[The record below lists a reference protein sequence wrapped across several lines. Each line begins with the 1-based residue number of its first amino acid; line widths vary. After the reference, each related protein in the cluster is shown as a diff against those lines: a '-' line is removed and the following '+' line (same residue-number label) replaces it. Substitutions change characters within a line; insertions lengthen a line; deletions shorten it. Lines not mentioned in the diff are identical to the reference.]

1 MTARLRLESWLGVV
15 PFGVTLAAW
24 EIASHLPGVRPAT
37 LPRPEA
43 VLGSLAVLVSRGD
56 LQTDIL
62 VSLGRVALATAI
74 SLVLGVGLGVLA
86 ALNRPLRDLLSP
98 LATFFNSISGIAWIP
113 LAITWFGLGTAAVTF
128 IIVNAVFFLVF
139 FNTVLGVRSVP
150 KIMEQAVQTLGGG
163 RLVLIRDVFLP
174 GALPYI
180 MSGVRSGLGFGWRA
194 LIAAELIAATSGLG
208 FLVFDASNF
217 FRTDEVLGGILVIGV
232 IWMATDGLV
241 LRPLERRTILRWGT
255 VSSL

>member
-1 MTARLRLESWLGVV
+1 MRLRLERWLGVV
-15 PFGVTLAAW
+15 PFAVTLLVWWAV
-24 EIASHLPGVRPAT
+24 SHLPGVRPAT

-43 VLGSLAVLVSRGD
+43 VLAALAGLVSRGE

-62 VSLGRVALATAI
+62 VSLGRIALATVI
-74 SLVLGVGLGVLA
+74 SIVLGVGLGLLA
-86 ALNRPLRDLLSP
+86 ALNRPFGDLLSP

-128 IIVNAVFFLVF
+128 IIVNAIFFLVF

-150 KIMEQAVQTLGGG
+150 RIMEQAVQTLGGG
-163 RLVLIRDVFLP
+163 RLALVKDVFLP

-208 FLVFDASNF
+208 FLIFDASNF
-217 FRTDEVLGGILVIGV
+217 FRTDQILGGILVIGV
-232 IWMATDGLV
+232 IWMAMDGLV
-241 LRPLERRTILRWGT
+241 LRPLERRTILRWGAVT
-255 VSSL
+255 SL

>member
-1 MTARLRLESWLGVV
+1 VTVRLRLERWLGVV
-15 PFGVTLAAW
+15 PFALTLFVWWAV
-24 EIASHLPGVRPAT
+24 SHQPGVRPAT

-43 VLGSLAVLVSRGD
+43 VLGALAGLVSRGE

-62 VSLGRVALATAI
+62 VSLGRIALATAI
-74 SLVLGVGLGVLA
+74 SIVLGVGLGLLA
-86 ALNRPLRDLLSP
+86 ALNRPVSDLLSP
-98 LATFFNSISGIAWIP
+98 LATFFNSVSGIAWIP

-128 IIVNAVFFLVF
+128 IIVNAIFFLIF

-150 KIMEQAVQTLGGG
+150 RIMEQAVQTLGGG
-163 RLVLIRDVFLP
+163 RLALIRDVFLP

-208 FLVFDASNF
+208 FLIFDASNF
-217 FRTDEVLGGILVIGV
+217 FRPDEILAGILVIGV
-232 IWMATDGLV
+232 IWMAMDGLI

>member
-1 MTARLRLESWLGVV
+1 MLGA
-15 PFGVTLAAW
+15 LA
-24 EIASHLPGVRPAT
+24 G
-37 LPRPEA
+37 
-43 VLGSLAVLVSRGD
+43 LASRGE

-62 VSLGRVALATAI
+62 VSLGRIAVATAI
-74 SLVLGVGLGVLA
+74 SLVLGVGLGLLA
-86 ALNRPLRDLLSP
+86 ALSRPVGDLLSP
-98 LATFFNSISGIAWIP
+98 LATFFNSVSGIAWIP

-139 FNTVLGVRSVP
+139 FNTMLGVRSVP

>member
-1 MTARLRLESWLGVV
+1 VTERLRVEKWLGAV
-15 PFGVTLAAW
+15 PFAVTLLLWWAV
-24 EIASHLPGVRPAT
+24 SHQPGVRPAT
-37 LPRPEA
+37 LPTPEA
-43 VLGSLAVLVSRGD
+43 VLTALAGLVSRGE

-62 VSLGRVALATAI
+62 VSLGRIALATAI
-74 SLVLGVGLGVLA
+74 SLVLGVGLGLLA
-86 ALNRPLRDLLSP
+86 ALNRPVADLLTP
-98 LATFFNSISGIAWIP
+98 LATFFNSVSGIAWIP

-139 FNTVLGVRSVP
+139 FNTMLGVRSVP

-163 RLVLIRDVFLP
+163 RLQLVRDVFLP

-208 FLVFDASNF
+208 FLIFDASNF
-217 FRTDEVLGGILVIGV
+217 FRTDEILGGILVIGA
-232 IWMATDGLV
+232 IWMAMDGLV
-241 LRPLERRTILRWGT
+241 LRPLERRTILRWRT

>member
-1 MTARLRLESWLGVV
+1 MTARLRPEKWLGVV
-15 PFGVTLAAW
+15 PFALTLLVW
-24 EIASHLPGVRPAT
+24 WVVSHQPGVRPAT

-43 VLGSLAVLVSRGD
+43 VVGALAGLVSRGE
-56 LQTDIL
+56 LQVDIL
-62 VSLGRVALATAI
+62 VSLGRIAVATAI
-74 SLVLGVGLGVLA
+74 SIVLGVGLGVLA
-86 ALNRPLRDLLSP
+86 ALNRPLGDLLSP

-163 RLVLIRDVFLP
+163 RLALIRDVFLP

-208 FLVFDASNF
+208 FLIFDASNF

-232 IWMATDGLV
+232 IWMAMDGLV

>member
-1 MTARLRLESWLGVV
+1 MTVRLRLERWLGMV
-15 PFGVTLAAW
+15 PFAVTILVWWAV
-24 EIASHLPGVRPAT
+24 SHQPGVRPAT

-43 VLGSLAVLVSRGD
+43 VLAALAGLVARGE

-62 VSLGRVALATAI
+62 VSLGRVVLATVI
-74 SLVLGVGLGVLA
+74 SIVLGVGLGVLA
-86 ALNRPLRDLLSP
+86 ALNRPLSDLLSP
-98 LATFFNSISGIAWIP
+98 LATFFNSVSGIAWIP

-128 IIVNAVFFLVF
+128 IIVNAIFFLIF

-163 RLVLIRDVFLP
+163 RLALIRDVFLP

-208 FLVFDASNF
+208 FLIFDASNF
-217 FRTDEVLGGILVIGV
+217 FRPDEILAGILVIGV
-232 IWMATDGLV
+232 IWMAMDGFV